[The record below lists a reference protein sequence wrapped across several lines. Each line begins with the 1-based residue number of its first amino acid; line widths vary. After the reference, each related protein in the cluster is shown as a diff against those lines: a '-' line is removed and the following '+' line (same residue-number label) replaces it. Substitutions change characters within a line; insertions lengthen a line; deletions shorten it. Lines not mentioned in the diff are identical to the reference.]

1 MEVTGT
7 VKKVFQEQ
15 QISPSF
21 KKREVVVTT
30 EEQYPQTV
38 AIEFTQDKTDL
49 LDNVNEG
56 DRVSISINIRGR
68 EWTSPKGEVKYF
80 VSLQGWKIQ
89 SQQAAADGAPQEA
102 APMESYK
109 AGDFDSAEQEDD
121 LPF

>member
-68 EWTSPKGEVKYF
+68 EWTSPKGEVKYV

-89 SQQAAADGAPQEA
+89 NQQAAADSAPQET

-109 AGDFDSAEQEDD
+109 AGDF
-121 LPF
+121 